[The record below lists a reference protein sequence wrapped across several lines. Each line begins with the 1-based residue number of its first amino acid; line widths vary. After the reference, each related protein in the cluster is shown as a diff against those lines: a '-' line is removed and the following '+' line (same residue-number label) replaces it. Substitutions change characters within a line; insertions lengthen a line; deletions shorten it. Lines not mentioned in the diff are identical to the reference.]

1 MTFAVAFMNL
11 QLHHVVSDVSGATG
25 LRLVC
30 AIIACAHN
38 VKVLAAMRD
47 FRCKMQVCA
56 ATQALASTTRPAGA
70 SCGTLC
76 LRPMAVWRSGMT
88 GDAIKSAR
96 ARRRPIAVGHD
107 ARFDAEKPSF
117 GRLTH
122 STDPMRSQCG
132 SRATVQDIETC
143 HCEPRPCPLL
153 DQASNGDTDRDSV
166 TRDNH
171 YARWGPI

>member
-1 MTFAVAFMNL
+1 VRLATDSLSIRAMTFAVAFMNL

-38 VKVLAAMRD
+38 VKVLAAIRD

-76 LRPMAVWRSGMT
+76 LRPTAVWRSGMT

-117 GRLTH
+117 GRLNSLNRPDAVTVRLKC
-122 STDPMRSQCG
+122 DG
-132 SRATVQDIETC
+132 SRHRNLSLRAAPMPAARPGFKWG
-143 HCEPRPCPLL
+143 HRPR
-153 DQASNGDTDRDSV
+153 
-166 TRDNH
+166 
-171 YARWGPI
+171 

>member
-1 MTFAVAFMNL
+1 
-11 QLHHVVSDVSGATG
+11 
-25 LRLVC
+25 VC

-76 LRPMAVWRSGMT
+76 LPDGSMAIRH
-88 GDAIKSAR
+88 D
-96 ARRRPIAVGHD
+96 RRRDQISKEPAVGPLLSVTTPD
-107 ARFDAEKPSF
+107 STPKKPSF
-117 GRLTH
+117 GRELTNRPDAV
-122 STDPMRSQCG
+122 TVRL
-132 SRATVQDIETC
+132 RATVQDIETC

>member
-1 MTFAVAFMNL
+1 MNL

-76 LRPMAVWRSGMT
+76 LRPTAVWRSGMT

-117 GRLTH
+117 GRLNSLNRPDAVTVRLKG
-122 STDPMRSQCG
+122 DG
-132 SRATVQDIETC
+132 SRHRNLSLRAA
-143 HCEPRPCPLL
+143 PMPAARP
-153 DQASNGDTDRDSV
+153 GFKWDTDRDSV
-166 TRDNH
+166 TRDNQ